1 MQQLHGTLA
10 APYRIAAAPGAT
22 VTFDGTLDVET
33 TWQWRPTTFELT
45 NGIKLPWLRYFGWLV
60 TVPVL
65 LMFLVSLT
73 VHGGRSATVRPHC
86 ERPRLSG
93 TPKPEPDHQPGLWR
107 WPLTQT
113 QVPLVP
119 LLVSSQVMVLLGV
132 TAAACSPPLKVR
144 VRVRP

>member
-1 MQQLHGTLA
+1 MVVV
-10 APYRIAAAPGAT
+10 PDSEF
-22 VTFDGTLDVET
+22 V
-33 TWQWRPTTFELT
+33 TFELT

-73 VHGGRSATVRPHC
+73 VHGGRSATVRLSGNR
-86 ERPRLSG
+86 ERLRLSG
-93 TPKPEPDHQPGLWR
+93 NPKPEPDHQPGLWP
-107 WPLTQT
+107 WPLTRT